1 MKQAYIAPHT
11 AALEKLLASDYSGP
25 LVMLNM
31 LNFRDK
37 ADYSAVPELAPE
49 KPVSGEAAYG
59 LYIKAAAPL
68 LAKHKG
74 ELLLSG
80 EALHFLI
87 GPENQ
92 DWDKVLLIKQN
103 SAKDFLAFIQDPEYL
118 KIVGHRQAA
127 LADSRLLPIKAD
139 ALIK

>member
-1 MKQAYIAPHT
+1 MKQPYLAPHP
-11 AALEKLLASDYSGP
+11 AALEKLLADGHKGP

-31 LNFRDK
+31 LNFREQ

-49 KPVSGEAAYG
+49 KPVSGEQAYG
-59 LYIKAAAPL
+59 LYIKAVAPL

-74 ELLLSG
+74 ELLLAGS
-80 EALHFLI
+80 ALHFLI

-92 DWDKVLLIKQN
+92 HWDKVLLIKQN
-103 SAKDFLAFIQDPEYL
+103 SAADFLAFIQDPDYL

-139 ALIK
+139 HLPE